1 MTPEGPIHLDEN
13 LTRAQFEQMTKSLLD
28 RTKAPFH
35 KVIEDAGI
43 KVADIDHVVLVGGS
57 TRMPAVSNLVMEMTG
72 GKEHNKSLGTFELTG
87 IAPAPRGVPKIEV
100 TFDIDANGIVNVSA
114 KDQGTGKEQKM
125 TITGGSALSKDE
137 IDRMVKDAEAHA
149 DEDKKRREEAEV
161 KNQAEQL
168 VFSTENFLKESG
180 DKIPADVKT
189 PVEESLADLKA
200 AIAEGSEASADDIK
214 AKVEDLNTKSQAMG
228 QAVYASEQAGAGA
241 AGSADA
247 QDGSHAGASAGA
259 SAGAD
264 DDVVDAEVVDDDE
277 AKEAK

>member
-1 MTPEGPIHLDEN
+1 MTRD
-13 LTRAQFEQMTKSLLD
+13 
-28 RTKAPFH
+28 
-35 KVIEDAGI
+35 
-43 KVADIDHVVLVGGS
+43 
-57 TRMPAVSNLVMEMTG
+57 
-72 GKEHNKSLGTFELTG
+72 NKPLGTFDLTG
-87 IAPAPRGVPKIEV
+87 IAPAPRGVPQIEV
-100 TFDIDANGIVNVSA
+100 TFDIDANGIVHVSA
-114 KDQGTGKEQKM
+114 KDRGTGKEQSM
-125 TITGGSALSKDE
+125 TISGGSALPKEE
-137 IDRMVKDAEAHA
+137 IERMVNDAEAHA
-149 DEDKKRREEAEV
+149 AEV

-228 QAVYASEQAGAGA
+228 PAVYASEQAGAGA